1 LSRVLFS
8 DAHVTVTLDEAR
20 GFARYTRSRAPYATL
35 DELRTSHAA
44 MVAAL
49 PVPVPAGIRLLVDLR
64 EAPPRNDEAF
74 EAEMRPLLAQFMQGF
89 AARAVLVKSAVGR
102 LQVQRLAR
110 PYEARPQVFDDE
122 GKALQHLG
130 LTP

>member
-1 LSRVLFS
+1 MSRVLFS